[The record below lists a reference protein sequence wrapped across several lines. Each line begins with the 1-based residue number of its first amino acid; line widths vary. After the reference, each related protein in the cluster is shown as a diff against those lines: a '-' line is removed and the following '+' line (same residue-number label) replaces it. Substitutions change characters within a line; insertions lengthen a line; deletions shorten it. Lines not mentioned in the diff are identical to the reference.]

1 MTEDAERRREGVFVN
16 IYDMVS
22 QNLLFNSV
30 VSVKPRNEDLSYF
43 PISIR
48 SVKCSRFYNLIN

>member
-30 VSVKPRNEDLSYF
+30 VSVKPRN
-43 PISIR
+43 
-48 SVKCSRFYNLIN
+48 